1 MKQILIAALAVLTL
15 ASCKKNQQSDQLK
28 TTENQAIPPATAPA
42 PPTQQELIKA
52 AQSKPLTTIALNE
65 NHFDFGKIKNGEK
78 VQHVY
83 EITNTGKNPLVIS
96 EVKPGCGC
104 TAPEFTK
111 DPILPGKT
119 GKVTLSFDSSS
130 FHGLVNKEAS
140 IYANVEKAPI
150 IVTFSADIQN

>member
-1 MKQILIAALAVLTL
+1 M
-15 ASCKKNQQSDQLK
+15 
-28 TTENQAIPPATAPA
+28 
-42 PPTQQELIKA
+42 
-52 AQSKPLTTIALNE
+52 NE